1 MAEYTGYI
9 SIKQILDDLLA
20 HPLLK
25 DLSLERAVD
34 HTIHFMRIVGMPK
47 MFSEKVA
54 KVTLNEY
61 RALLPDDYY
70 NIIQVREV
78 GSKIPLQHSIDS
90 YHLGES
96 KSNTVPSYKIQGNII
111 YSSLRDKE
119 LEISY
124 KALTIDDDG
133 YPMIPDNSSLIK
145 ALELYIKKQ
154 YFTVL
159 FDMGKITQQ
168 VLNNTQQ
175 EYAWYVGQ
183 CQSDL
188 VRPTL
193 DEMNSITNMWN
204 TLLVKRN
211 NNPSVTTK
219 VEYYLKLEKNPI
231 YWEE

>member
-20 HPLLK
+20 HPLLR
-25 DLSLERAVD
+25 DLSLERTLD
-34 HTIHFMRIVGMPK
+34 HAIHFMRIVGMPK
-47 MFSEKVA
+47 MFSEKVI

-70 NIIQVREV
+70 NIIQVREAN
-78 GSKIPLQHSIDS
+78 SNIPLQHTIDS
-90 YHLGES
+90 HHMGDDKNS
-96 KSNTVPSYKIQGNII
+96 ISPSYRIQGNII

-124 KALTIDDDG
+124 KALPIDEEG
-133 YPMIPDNSSLIK
+133 YPMLPDNSSFIK

-159 FDMGKITQQ
+159 FDMGKITGQ

-188 VRPTL
+188 VRPTW
-193 DEMNSITNMWN
+193 DEMKSITNTWTN
-204 TLLVKRN
+204 IIINKKY
-211 NNPSVTTK
+211 S
-219 VEYYLKLEKNPI
+219 
-231 YWEE
+231 

>member
-20 HPLLK
+20 HPLLR
-25 DLSLERAVD
+25 DLSLERALD
-34 HTIHFMRIVGMPK
+34 HAIHFIRIVGMPK
-47 MFSEKVA
+47 MFLEKVT

-70 NIIQVREV
+70 NIIQVKEAN
-78 GSKIPLQHSIDS
+78 SDIPLQHTIDS
-90 YHLGES
+90 YHMGDDKNS
-96 KSNTVPSYKIQGNII
+96 ITPSYRIQGNII

-119 LEISY
+119 LEVSY
-124 KALTIDDDG
+124 KALPIDEDS
-133 YPMIPDNSSLIK
+133 YPMLPDNSSFIK

-193 DEMNSITNMWN
+193 DEMKSITNTWN
-204 TLLVKRN
+204 NIIINKKY
-211 NNPSVTTK
+211 S
-219 VEYYLKLEKNPI
+219 
-231 YWEE
+231 

>member
-20 HPLLK
+20 HPLLR

-34 HTIHFMRIVGMPK
+34 HAIHFIRIVGMPK
-47 MFSEKVA
+47 MFLEKVT
-54 KVTLNEY
+54 KVTLKEY
-61 RALLPDDYY
+61 RAQLPDDYY
-70 NIIQVREV
+70 NIIQVREAN
-78 GSKIPLQHSIDS
+78 SNITLQHTIDS
-90 YHLGES
+90 HHMGDDKNSLA
-96 KSNTVPSYKIQGNII
+96 PSYRIQGNII

-119 LEISY
+119 LEVSY
-124 KALTIDDDG
+124 KALPIDEEG
-133 YPMIPDNSSLIK
+133 FPMLPDNSSFVK

-159 FDMGKITQQ
+159 FDMGKITGQ

-188 VRPTL
+188 VRPTW
-193 DEMNSITNMWN
+193 DEMKSITNTWTN
-204 TLLVKRN
+204 IIINKKY
-211 NNPSVTTK
+211 S
-219 VEYYLKLEKNPI
+219 
-231 YWEE
+231 

>member
-20 HPLLK
+20 HPLLR

-34 HTIHFMRIVGMPK
+34 HAIHFMRIVGMPK

-54 KVTLNEY
+54 KVTLDEY

-70 NIIQVREV
+70 NIIQVREAY
-78 GSKIPLQHSIDS
+78 SKVPLQHSTDS
-90 YHLGES
+90 YHMGEN
-96 KSNTVPSYKIQGNII
+96 KSDTIPSYKIQGNII

-124 KALTIDDDG
+124 KALVVDGEG

-159 FDMGKITQQ
+159 FDMGKITGQ

-188 VRPTL
+188 VRPTW
-193 DEMNSITNMWN
+193 DEMKSITNTWN
-204 TLLVKRN
+204 NIIINKKY
-211 NNPSVTTK
+211 S
-219 VEYYLKLEKNPI
+219 
-231 YWEE
+231 

>member
-20 HPLLK
+20 HPLLR
-25 DLSLERAVD
+25 DLSLERALD
-34 HTIHFMRIVGMPK
+34 HAIHFMRIVGMPK
-47 MFSEKVA
+47 MFLEKVT

-61 RALLPDDYY
+61 RAQLPDDYY
-70 NIIQVREV
+70 NIIQVREANNNI
-78 GSKIPLQHSIDS
+78 SLQHTIDS
-90 YHLGES
+90 HHMSDDKNSLA
-96 KSNTVPSYKIQGNII
+96 PSYRIQGNII

-119 LEISY
+119 LDISY
-124 KALTIDDDG
+124 KALPIDEEG
-133 YPMIPDNSSLIK
+133 YPMLPDNSSFIK

-159 FDMGKITQQ
+159 FDMGKITGQ

-188 VRPTL
+188 VRPTW
-193 DEMNSITNMWN
+193 DEMKSITNTWTN
-204 TLLVKRN
+204 IIINKKY
-211 NNPSVTTK
+211 S
-219 VEYYLKLEKNPI
+219 
-231 YWEE
+231 

>member
-20 HPLLK
+20 HPLLR
-25 DLSLERAVD
+25 DLSLERAID
-34 HTIHFMRIVGMPK
+34 HAIHFIRIVGMPK
-47 MFSEKVA
+47 MFLEKVT

-70 NIIQVREV
+70 NIIQVREAN
-78 GSKIPLQHSIDS
+78 SNIPLQHAIDS
-90 YHLGES
+90 RHMGDDKNSLA
-96 KSNTVPSYKIQGNII
+96 PSYRIQGNII

-124 KALTIDDDG
+124 KALPIDEEG
-133 YPMIPDNSSLIK
+133 YPMLPDNSSFIK

-159 FDMGKITQQ
+159 FDMGKITGQ

-188 VRPTL
+188 VRPTW
-193 DEMNSITNMWN
+193 DEMKSITNTWTN
-204 TLLVKRN
+204 IIINKKY
-211 NNPSVTTK
+211 S
-219 VEYYLKLEKNPI
+219 
-231 YWEE
+231 

>member
-20 HPLLK
+20 HPLLR
-25 DLSLERAVD
+25 DLSLERALD
-34 HTIHFMRIVGMPK
+34 HAIHFMRIVGMPK
-47 MFSEKVA
+47 MFLEKVT
-54 KVTLNEY
+54 KITLDEY

-70 NIIQVREV
+70 NIIQVREAN
-78 GSKIPLQHSIDS
+78 SNILLQHTIDS
-90 YHLGES
+90 HHMGDDKNSLA
-96 KSNTVPSYKIQGNII
+96 PSYRIQGNII

-119 LEISY
+119 LEVSY
-124 KALTIDDDG
+124 KALPIDEEG
-133 YPMIPDNSSLIK
+133 YPMLPDNSSFIK

-159 FDMGKITQQ
+159 FDIGKITGQ

-188 VRPTL
+188 VRPTW
-193 DEMNSITNMWN
+193 DEMKSITNTWTN
-204 TLLVKRN
+204 IIINKKY
-211 NNPSVTTK
+211 S
-219 VEYYLKLEKNPI
+219 
-231 YWEE
+231 

>member
-20 HPLLK
+20 HPLLR
-25 DLSLERAVD
+25 DLSLERALD
-34 HTIHFMRIVGMPK
+34 HAIHFMRIVGMPK
-47 MFSEKVA
+47 MFLEKVV
-54 KVTLNEY
+54 KVPLREY
-61 RALLPDDYY
+61 RAQLPDDYY
-70 NIIQVREV
+70 NIIQVREAN
-78 GSKIPLQHSIDS
+78 SNIPLHHTIDS
-90 YHLGES
+90 HHMGDDKNSLA
-96 KSNTVPSYKIQGNII
+96 PSYRIQGNII

-124 KALTIDDDG
+124 KALPIDESG
-133 YPMIPDNSSLIK
+133 YPMLPDNSSFIK

-159 FDMGKITQQ
+159 FDMGKITGQ

-188 VRPTL
+188 VRPTW
-193 DEMNSITNMWN
+193 DEMKSITNTWTN
-204 TLLVKRN
+204 IIINKKY
-211 NNPSVTTK
+211 S
-219 VEYYLKLEKNPI
+219 
-231 YWEE
+231 

>member
-1 MAEYTGYI
+1 MTGYI
-9 SIKQILDDLLA
+9 SIRQILDDVLA
-20 HPLLK
+20 HPMLR

-34 HTIHFMRIVGMPK
+34 HAIHFMRIVGMPK
-47 MFSEKVA
+47 MFIEKVTT
-54 KVTLNEY
+54 VTLDEY

-70 NIIQVREV
+70 NIIQVREAN
-78 GSKIPLQHSIDS
+78 SNIPLQHTIDN
-90 YHLGES
+90 YHMGDDKNSLA
-96 KSNTVPSYKIQGNII
+96 PSYRIQGNII

-119 LEISY
+119 LEVSY
-124 KALTIDDDG
+124 KALPIDEEG
-133 YPMIPDNSSLIK
+133 YPMLPDNSSFIK

-159 FDMGKITQQ
+159 FDMGKITGQ

-193 DEMNSITNMWN
+193 DEMKSITNTWTN
-204 TLLVKRN
+204 IIINKKYN
-211 NNPSVTTK
+211 
-219 VEYYLKLEKNPI
+219 
-231 YWEE
+231 

>member
-20 HPLLK
+20 HPLLR
-25 DLSLERAVD
+25 DLSLERALD
-34 HTIHFMRIVGMPK
+34 HAIHFIRIVGMPK
-47 MFSEKVA
+47 MFLEKVT
-54 KVTLNEY
+54 KVILNEY

-78 GSKIPLQHSIDS
+78 GNNIPLQHAIDS
-90 YHLGES
+90 HPMGEDKNS
-96 KSNTVPSYKIQGNII
+96 LVPSYRIQGNII
-111 YSSLRDKE
+111 YSSLRDKK
-119 LEISY
+119 LEVSY
-124 KALTIDDDG
+124 KALPIDGEG
-133 YPMIPDNSSLIK
+133 YPMLPDNSSFIK

-159 FDMGKITQQ
+159 FDMGKITAQ

-188 VRPTL
+188 VRPTW
-193 DEMNSITNMWN
+193 DEMKSITNTWTN
-204 TLLVKRN
+204 IIINKKY
-211 NNPSVTTK
+211 S
-219 VEYYLKLEKNPI
+219 
-231 YWEE
+231 